1 MPRWLLPEA
10 IEDILPDDAAALE
23 VLRGRLLER
32 FRTHGYQL
40 VIPPL
45 LEYVESLFKGN
56 GRDMDVRTLRLVD
69 PISGRMMGLRAD
81 ITPQVARIDAH
92 LLNRVGVAR
101 LCYCAS
107 VAHALPAD
115 FNSTREPIQ
124 LGAELYG
131 HAGIEADQEIIAL
144 LAESL
149 QAVGVAIA
157 RIDLGHVGIFSALTD
172 AARIG
177 PEASEDL
184 FDALQGKDGPTLR
197 TLVRDIG
204 EPCRSA
210 FVTLLDCYGGP
221 EVIDRA
227 RARLPELPGIAA
239 ALDDLGRIA
248 SALAD
253 HAMGIDLADLRGYH
267 YHTGVVFAAYVT
279 GLAQAIAL
287 GGRYDDIGRLFGRS
301 RPATG
306 FSLDL
311 HKLTRI
317 VPAEP
322 RRGTIV
328 APWKDEHACAPSLDK
343 VIEQLRARGEIVIRP
358 LPGEEIRA
366 EEVGGD
372 RRLVLRDGAWR
383 VEP

>member
-23 VLRGRLLER
+23 TLRGRLLER

-45 LEYVESLFKGN
+45 LEYVESLFKGS

-92 LLNRVGVAR
+92 LLNRAGVAR

-124 LGAELYG
+124 IGAELYG
-131 HAGIEADQEIIAL
+131 HAGIEADREIIAL
-144 LAESL
+144 LADSL
-149 QAVGVAIA
+149 QTVGVAIA
-157 RIDLGHVGIFSALTD
+157 RIDLGHVGIFRALAD
-172 AARIG
+172 AARICA
-177 PEASEDL
+177 ETSEDI
-184 FDALQGKDGPTLR
+184 FHALQGKDGPTLR
-197 TLVRDIG
+197 TLVRDID

-210 FVTLLDCYGGP
+210 FIAMLDCYGGP
-221 EVIDRA
+221 EVLERA
-227 RARLPELPGIAA
+227 RARLPELPGITA
-239 ALDDLGRIA
+239 ALNDLARIA
-248 SALAD
+248 GTLTK
-253 HAMGIDLADLRGYH
+253 HAIGIDLADLRGYH
-267 YHTGVVFAAYVT
+267 YHTGVVFAAYVA
-279 GLAQAIAL
+279 GQAQAIAL
-287 GGRYDDIGRLFGRS
+287 GGRYDDIGRLFGRP

-311 HKLTRI
+311 RTLIRI
-317 VPAEP
+317 VPLAP
-322 RRGTIV
+322 RRGAII
-328 APWKDEHACAPSLDK
+328 APRKDEYACVPNLDQ
-343 VIEQLRARGEIVIRP
+343 VIEQLRAHGEIVIRP
-358 LPGEEIRA
+358 LSGEEIRV
-366 EEVGGD
+366 EEIGGD
-372 RRLVLRDGAWR
+372 RRLVVRDGAWR